1 MFHYGYEVQNRSIF
15 TSPEPRAKQPQ
26 FNSKQDDMNV
36 MIIFW
41 IKKKKNSGKQVGLDI
56 VPGPLS

>member
-26 FNSKQDDMNV
+26 FNSKQDDINV
-36 MIIFW
+36 KII
-41 IKKKKNSGKQVGLDI
+41 S
-56 VPGPLS
+56 